1 MNGIDMNEGSFDG
14 ASTRMRGARTWAR
27 AAVVVSMGLAAGCE
41 IDCDQRYCDFVRAAA
56 GGIYAWEYECCLDP
70 DSPACVDRA
79 IRYQALAF
87 GGPAMR
93 MACEEANWDRV
104 GEIWDEVR
112 RAIPA
117 VPLRIILRS
126 FCGIDAAF
134 GENVATPFMSGDSA
148 TIDVVLAPV
157 GSIAVPSE
165 DHASAWRRSDPTT
178 TVITRSMENRSNWVV
193 QAGSEV
199 RIRWGGSTAGFD
211 VTGVLSVVES
221 AIGGEDLDDWCRRL
235 RPEELR
241 LLLRGPDGT
250 IQIGL
255 DPTFEGNAMA
265 FSDPDAGTIGVAVRI
280 GIELEG
286 AELQAIP
293 FESEP
298 AFLTVPFRIDPDGGL
313 RLGSDLVIDAFDLWP
328 VDPRVEAYLS
338 GTETTAG
345 DEDQAACAMAARV
358 VADHFLSLHASECDG
373 FR

>member
-1 MNGIDMNEGSFDG
+1 MNKGSLDG
-14 ASTRMRGARTWAR
+14 AEVRSGSSSWWVR
-27 AAVVVSMGLAAGCE
+27 AGLVVSMGLGAGCE
-41 IDCDQRYCDFVRAAA
+41 VDCDQRYCDFVRAAA

-87 GGPAMR
+87 GAPAMR

-104 GEIWDEVR
+104 GEIWDEVKR
-112 RAIPA
+112 VIPA

-126 FCGIDAAF
+126 FCGIDVAF
-134 GENVATPFMSGDSA
+134 GENVATPFMAGDSA
-148 TIDVVLAPV
+148 TVDVVLAPV
-157 GSIAVPSE
+157 GSTTVPSE
-165 DHASAWRRSDPTT
+165 DHASRKRRSDPAGTAA
-178 TVITRSMENRSNWVV
+178 ITRSSGNRSSWVV

-199 RIRWGGSTAGFD
+199 RIRWGGSVAGFD

-221 AIGGEDLDDWCRRL
+221 TFGGEDLDDWCRRL

-250 IQIGL
+250 IRIGL

-265 FSDPDAGTIGVAVRI
+265 FTAPDAGTIGISVRI

-286 AELQAIP
+286 PELRAIP
-293 FESEP
+293 FEPES
-298 AFLTVPFRIDPDGGL
+298 AFLTVPFRVDPDGGL
-313 RLGSDLVIDAFDLWP
+313 RLGSDVGIDAFDLWP

-338 GTETTAG
+338 GTEAPATG
-345 DEDQAACAMAARV
+345 GEDQVACAMAARV